1 MAIHLLFSE
10 RARSLV
16 NVTNLLLLFESFIAN
31 INDYTNNPEFIT
43 IVINELHLCDDRIQ
57 EGSTYFLSLLRNGN
71 LRIRRQCLTRIQ
83 GTLTEKADNEEFVMW
98 CLPLVVSCIGQNPTL
113 TFLSCSILE
122 SVIALGSYTD
132 LVVSALSIS
141 RDKIHF
147 LVENPLFS
155 DLVMECISTDTGF
168 SLFEEEFHFVS
179 RLLDSFMV
187 IFISCLLILLR
198 ARGSTITFSI

>member
-16 NVTNLLLLFESFIAN
+16 NVKNLLLLFESFIAN

-57 EGSTYFLSLLRNGN
+57 EGSTYFASLMRNGN
-71 LRIRRQCLTRIQ
+71 LSIRRQCLTRIQ
-83 GTLTEKADNEEFVMW
+83 GALAEKADNEEFMMW
-98 CLPLVVSCIGQNPTL
+98 CLPLVVSCIGQN
-113 TFLSCSILE
+113 S
-122 SVIALGSYTD
+122 TD

-141 RDKIHF
+141 KDKIHF

-155 DLVMECISTDTGF
+155 DLVIECISTDAGF

-179 RLLDSFMV
+179 MLLDSFMV
-187 IFISCLLILLR
+187 NFVLCL
-198 ARGSTITFSI
+198 